1 MKKAILFIACIALS
15 SIFFLNPLPVIV
27 ILSVIACFKLER
39 KGIVILII
47 LSSIFMFKCSMI
59 IEIPADK
66 QGNVIEINASSIIVK
81 LRESNLLVAVNDT
94 SVYHLDDR
102 IFIYDEPTRM
112 EVSLHDAGFKSDWW
126 QKATLTAFTV
136 RESSISRICHQS
148 ILHWMSTGGYNK
160 DPRFL
165 RMIRNFLF
173 QADLTDKS
181 MFGLLASLGLQFSM
195 MLGIFRF
202 IMGYF
207 VDEKVRE
214 GFVFLFLVGLFIIF
228 GTPLALI
235 RIAVF
240 FLSSLLI
247 KDRNLRLASNI
258 MILAMIRPYGLTQ
271 WCFLIPILLQ
281 SIHVFLPKRS
291 KFSMRLIM
299 LSGLNLMYFAKAD
312 LLSLL
317 FFGLIR
323 KIARIFIGLCWMG
336 LLFPMTTEFIVVSM
350 TMFENMLSWMQHFTM
365 FTVYGT
371 FNGFAWLI
379 VLWLFNRIDRTTY
392 FNQLLFTLLLITVL
406 PTLSSWS
413 LMTEVTFINIGQGDA
428 ILIRSA
434 LNQSIILIDTG
445 PVGSYETLKTTLHS
459 KGITHLDSLI
469 ITHSDS
475 DHSGSLEKVLDDF
488 EVKNVISNPIDTLYY
503 GNIRLYGLN
512 RSEITGNVN
521 EDSLIFMLN
530 VDSIRILLLADIGAQ
545 SEEDLV
551 MRYNRLK
558 TDIVKLGHHGS
569 ATSSSEKLISS
580 IQSRLA
586 IISCGVN
593 NYGHPSP
600 VVLNRLTQFKLP
612 WVITRQS
619 GDITLRSSVFFNYL
633 TTTDRKI
640 IFFSD

>member
-1 MKKAILFIACIALS
+1 MKKAILFFACIALS
-15 SIFFLNPLPVIV
+15 SIFFMNPVAV
-27 ILSVIACFKLER
+27 TAILSVIACFKLDHKR
-39 KGIVILII
+39 IVILIM
-47 LSSIFMFKCSMI
+47 LSSIFMLRCSMT
-59 IEIPADK
+59 IEIPTDS
-66 QGNVIEINASSIIVK
+66 QGKVIEVNASSIIVG
-81 LRESNLLVAVNDT
+81 LRESNILVAVNDT

-102 IFIYDEPTRM
+102 IFINAEPKRM
-112 EVSLHDAGFKSDWW
+112 EVSLHDAGFRTDWW
-126 QKATLTAFTV
+126 QKATLTEYTL

-148 ILHWMSTGGYNK
+148 ILHWMSSGGNNR

-165 RMIRNFLF
+165 KLIRNFLF
-173 QADLTDKS
+173 QADQTDKS

-195 MLGIFRF
+195 MMGIFRF

-207 VDEKVRE
+207 VDEKLRE
-214 GFVFLFLVGLFIIF
+214 AFVFLFLVGLFFVF

-240 FLSSLLI
+240 FLTSTLI
-247 KDRNLRLASNI
+247 KDRNLRLGTTIAV
-258 MILAMIRPYGLTQ
+258 LAVIRPYGLTQ

-281 SIHVFLPKRS
+281 SIHVFLPKRL
-291 KFSMRLIM
+291 KFTMRLII
-299 LSGLNLMYFAKAD
+299 LSGLNLMYFARAD
-312 LLSLL
+312 LMSLL
-317 FFGLIR
+317 LFGVIRKAAQFFIALCWIGLI
-323 KIARIFIGLCWMG
+323 
-336 LLFPMTTEFIVVSM
+336 FPMTTEFIVESM
-350 TMFENMLSWMQHFTM
+350 TIFQNILSWLQQFTM
-365 FTVYGT
+365 FTIYGS
-371 FNGFAWLI
+371 FNGVAWLI
-379 VLWLFNRIDRTTY
+379 VLWIFNRSERITY
-392 FNQLLFTLLLITVL
+392 FQQLLFTILLIIVL
-406 PTLSSWS
+406 PILLSWTL
-413 LMTEVTFINIGQGDA
+413 MNEVTFINIGQGDA

-445 PVGSYETLKTTLHS
+445 PAGSYETLKTTLHS
-459 KGITHLDSLI
+459 KGVTHLDSLI

-475 DHSGSLEKVLDDF
+475 DHSGSLQKLLLDF
-488 EVKNVISNPIDTLYY
+488 EVNNVINDPVDTLNY

-512 RSEITGNVN
+512 RSETTGNVN

-530 VDSIRILLLADIGAQ
+530 IDTLRVLLLADIGTQ

-586 IISCGVN
+586 IISCGIN

-600 VVLNRLTQFKLP
+600 IVLNRLKLFKVP
-612 WVITRQS
+612 WIITRHS

-633 TTTDRKI
+633 TTTDRQL

>member
-1 MKKAILFIACIALS
+1 M
-15 SIFFLNPLPVIV
+15 N
-27 ILSVIACFKLER
+27 
-39 KGIVILII
+39 
-47 LSSIFMFKCSMI
+47 
-59 IEIPADK
+59 
-66 QGNVIEINASSIIVK
+66 
-81 LRESNLLVAVNDT
+81 
-94 SVYHLDDR
+94 
-102 IFIYDEPTRM
+102 
-112 EVSLHDAGFKSDWW
+112 
-126 QKATLTAFTV
+126 
-136 RESSISRICHQS
+136 
-148 ILHWMSTGGYNK
+148 
-160 DPRFL
+160 
-165 RMIRNFLF
+165 
-173 QADLTDKS
+173 
-181 MFGLLASLGLQFSM
+181 
-195 MLGIFRF
+195 
-202 IMGYF
+202 
-207 VDEKVRE
+207 
-214 GFVFLFLVGLFIIF
+214 
-228 GTPLALI
+228 
-235 RIAVF
+235 
-240 FLSSLLI
+240 
-247 KDRNLRLASNI
+247 
-258 MILAMIRPYGLTQ
+258 
-271 WCFLIPILLQ
+271 
-281 SIHVFLPKRS
+281 
-291 KFSMRLIM
+291 
-299 LSGLNLMYFAKAD
+299 
-312 LLSLL
+312 
-317 FFGLIR
+317 
-323 KIARIFIGLCWMG
+323 
-336 LLFPMTTEFIVVSM
+336 
-350 TMFENMLSWMQHFTM
+350 
-365 FTVYGT
+365 
-371 FNGFAWLI
+371 
-379 VLWLFNRIDRTTY
+379 
-392 FNQLLFTLLLITVL
+392 
-406 PTLSSWS
+406 
-413 LMTEVTFINIGQGDA
+413 EVTFINIGQGDA

-488 EVKNVISNPIDTLYY
+488 EVKNLISDPIDTLYY

-512 RSEITGNVN
+512 RSEITGNIN